1 MSEEQK
7 KVLTD
12 QELLAAIAE
21 IVHNISGKPVDEV
34 TPDKSFADD
43 LELDSLGMV
52 EVAASA
58 EDDLGIK
65 IPDEQLNEL
74 KTVQDVIDYVHKNS

>member
-7 KVLTD
+7 KVLSD
-12 QELLAAIAE
+12 QELLAALAE
-21 IVHNISGKPVDEV
+21 IVHKISGKPVDEV

-43 LELDSLGMV
+43 LELDSLGMD